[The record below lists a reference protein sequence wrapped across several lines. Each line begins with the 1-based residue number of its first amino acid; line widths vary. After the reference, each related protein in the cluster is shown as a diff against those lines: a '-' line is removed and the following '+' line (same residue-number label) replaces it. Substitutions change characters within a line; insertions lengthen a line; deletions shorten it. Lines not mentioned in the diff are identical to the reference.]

1 VQRRSGWRWPLALAR
16 TLAMTGWVARP
27 WVSPWVAWPGAPC
40 GRRRGPM
47 ACVPARAHGGRRH
60 KRTYVYMRRTSSFE
74 RRSVSGILLGLLAK
88 IKCSICS
95 YQFNI

>member
-1 VQRRSGWRWPLALAR
+1 MQRRSGWRWPLALAR

-47 ACVPARAHGGRRH
+47 ACAPARVTRGPTPQAHICIYAPEIVFRAL
-60 KRTYVYMRRTSSFE
+60 YWPS
-74 RRSVSGILLGLLAK
+74 ILLGLLAK